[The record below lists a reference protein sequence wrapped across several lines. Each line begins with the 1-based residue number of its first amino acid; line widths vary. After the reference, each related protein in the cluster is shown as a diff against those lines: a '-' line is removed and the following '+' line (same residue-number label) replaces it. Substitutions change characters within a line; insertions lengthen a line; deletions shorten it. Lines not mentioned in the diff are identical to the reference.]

1 MEKITFKQEERI
13 LDILGFSK
21 HAGAELF
28 WEYEEGYADEQHII
42 GVGVYLPIFGDFD
55 NNLCFYRD
63 KTTYVMFRNGCK
75 VCDEE
80 SLEIHPFVDR
90 AIDEL
95 SNAMKEF
102 ENWKKYAIDAL
113 GLKVTNTTIE
123 LYQFSNGDDNKITGI
138 TAYLTDNDTGN
149 VIIQFSF
156 TEDDTKYNICPIKE
170 DLYYDFKMSANPNI
184 KSVLKLANLI

>member
-13 LDILGFSK
+13 FNILGFSN
-21 HAGAELF
+21 HTGAELF
-28 WEYEEGYADEQHII
+28 WEYEDGYTDEQHII
-42 GVGVYLPIFGDFD
+42 GVGVYLPIFGGLSH
-55 NNLCFYRD
+55 NLCFYRD
-63 KTTYVMFRNGCK
+63 KTT
-75 VCDEE
+75 CDEN

-113 GLKVTNTTIE
+113 GLKVANTTIE
-123 LYQFSNGDDNKITGI
+123 LYPSYNGEGTEITSVV
-138 TAYLTDNDTGN
+138 AYIIYNDTRN
-149 VIIQFSF
+149 TIRFSF
-156 TEDDTKYNICPIKE
+156 AEDDTEYNIYLTKE
-170 DLYYDFKMSANPNI
+170 DVDYDFKMSANPNI

>member
-13 LDILGFSK
+13 LDILGFSN
-21 HAGAELF
+21 HIGAELF

-42 GVGVYLPIFGDFD
+42 GVGVYLPIFGDLS

-63 KTTYVMFRNGCK
+63 KTTCVMFRQGLT

-90 AIDEL
+90 AIEEL

-113 GLKVTNTTIE
+113 GLKVANATIE
-123 LYQFSNGDDNKITGI
+123 LYPSSNGEGTEITEVVAYI
-138 TAYLTDNDTGN
+138 TYNDTRN
-149 VIIQFSF
+149 TIRFSF
-156 TEDDTKYNICPIKE
+156 TEDDTKYNIYLTNE
-170 DLYYDFKMSANPNI
+170 DVDYDFKMAANPNI
-184 KSVLKLANLI
+184 CGVLRLVNNI

>member
-13 LDILGFSK
+13 LDILGFSNRI
-21 HAGAELF
+21 GAELF

-42 GVGVYLPIFGDFD
+42 GVGVYLPIFGDLS
-55 NNLCFYRD
+55 NNLTFYRD
-63 KTTYVMFRNGCK
+63 KTTYVMFRQGLT

-90 AIDEL
+90 AIEEL

-113 GLKVTNTTIE
+113 GLKVANTAIE
-123 LYQFSNGDDNKITGI
+123 LYPSSNGDGTEITSVVAYI
-138 TAYLTDNDTGN
+138 TYNDTRN
-149 VIIQFSF
+149 TIRFSF
-156 TEDDTKYNICPIKE
+156 AEDDTEYNIYLIKE
-170 DLYYDFKMSANPNI
+170 DVDYYFKMAANPNI